1 MIELLG
7 IAAFILAAEAPS
19 VPVEFTALA
28 ALIGIVWWLVRRSDQ
43 ADKTRDDELRQ
54 ARQALID
61 KDKAHADEVAN
72 MRKTHADEVA
82 EIRTTTA
89 RTEKELRD
97 LHRVEIE
104 QLRAAAEI
112 QRTEKHNV
120 INDLA
125 AAKGALTIIRNA
137 ADKCEC
143 GVLGPVPD
151 IIAKILQ
158 EHP

>member
-7 IAAFILAAEAPS
+7 IAAFLIAAEAPS

-43 ADKTRDDELRQ
+43 ADKTRDEELRH
-54 ARQALID
+54 ARLALVD
-61 KDKAHADEVAN
+61 KEKAHAEEIAHVRKAHADEL
-72 MRKTHADEVA
+72 A
-82 EIRTTTA
+82 EIRTSTA

-97 LHRVEIE
+97 IHRVEIE
-104 QLRAAAEI
+104 QLRATVEI

-137 ADKCEC
+137 ADQCEC
-143 GVLGPVPD
+143 GVLGPVPA

>member
-7 IAAFILAAEAPS
+7 ITAFVLAAEAPS

-54 ARQALID
+54 ARQTIVD
-61 KDKAHADEVAN
+61 KDKAYGEELAQLRKSQAEELAEVRAAA
-72 MRKTHADEVA
+72 M
-82 EIRTTTA
+82 

-97 LHRVEIE
+97 LHRIE
-104 QLRAAAEI
+104 LEQMRATAEI

-137 ADKCEC
+137 ADQCDC
-143 GVLGPVPD
+143 GVLGPVPGM
-151 IIAKILQ
+151 IAKILK

>member
-1 MIELLG
+1 MIDLLG
-7 IAAFILAAEAPS
+7 IAVFVLAAEAPS

-54 ARQALID
+54 ARRDL
-61 KDKAHADEVAN
+61 DE
-72 MRKTHADEVA
+72 H
-82 EIRTTTA
+82 RTTSAKELADVRLAAATELA
-89 RTEKELRD
+89 EVRAAASRTEKELRD
-97 LHRVEIE
+97 LHRVELE
-104 QLRAAAEI
+104 QMRATAEI

-137 ADKCEC
+137 ADQCDC

-151 IIAKILQ
+151 LIAKILQ
-158 EHP
+158 EKP

>member
-7 IAAFILAAEAPS
+7 IAAFLLAAEGPS

-43 ADKTRDDELRQ
+43 ADKTRDDELR
-54 ARQALID
+54 AERKGRAEDRAAFVKELAEVRATTA
-61 KDKAHADEVAN
+61 KEVADL
-72 MRKTHADEVA
+72 RA
-82 EIRTTTA
+82 EA
-89 RTEKELRD
+89 LRTEKELRD
-97 LHRVEIE
+97 LHRIE
-104 QLRAAAEI
+104 LEQMRATAEI

-125 AAKGALTIIRNA
+125 GAKGALTIIRNA
-137 ADKCEC
+137 VDQCEC

-151 IIAKILQ
+151 MIATILKEQ
-158 EHP
+158 R